1 MQPKGEQQKLSLDHQ
16 LSLAKITEENGP
28 RRDASHRLD
37 AVDFSTELEPVRWTH
52 GVIAKTPALAM
63 IAAPNPRNLD
73 RSWNARLESRFN
85 IQCKAIRLE
94 PHLRAHCDRPSPF
107 SRARIPTREHL
118 ASLSVAQPA
127 L

>member
-1 MQPKGEQQKLSLDHQ
+1 MQLKGEQQKLSLDHQ

-73 RSWNARLESRFN
+73 RSWNAAWNPASTSNARPYGSNHPSALIAIGRRRLVGLVF
-85 IQCKAIRLE
+85 
-94 PHLRAHCDRPSPF
+94 PH
-107 SRARIPTREHL
+107 
-118 ASLSVAQPA
+118 ASTWL